1 MNRNWF
7 VTAFIA
13 LFFSLNSFG
22 QKYNL
27 QGIVR
32 DSVNNKTLE
41 GVVAEVIAYGKA
53 DKVNPVG
60 ITDVRGRFNLSL
72 PEGKYLVV
80 LKMLGYSTV
89 SHELILT
96 SNLQQEFLMSSQPVN
111 LGEVEVTSLISNRQ
125 VKKLPAPV
133 TVVES
138 SKYRK
143 LSALTLSNVL
153 ATEPGITMGNDGVW
167 STNINIRGFN
177 ESRLVT
183 LIDGNRVETAT
194 DLTASLSMTDVNDV
208 DRVEVV
214 KGAMSSLYGTGA
226 MGGIVNIITKDGH
239 FSEKPYLSGNVLSGF
254 ATANKLFMNHADINT
269 GSDRWYFRVSGAY
282 GKADDMRTPEGILPN
297 SQFTTSNLAAK
308 IGIKPL
314 ANHVFRL
321 QYQRNWST
329 DVGIPGGTAFPGPAQ
344 ATYTDIGRQ
353 LLAAD
358 YEVKDLGEKLASLK
372 LSYFMQYIQR
382 DVAMIPNTVT
392 LTPTPTG
399 FQRIT
404 PEMVTP
410 IGDHFTQG
418 GKLQSTWNL
427 SDKNTLIAGL
437 DLWSRNLTTERRK
450 DIKVEILN
458 QAGDVVKT
466 NNLVRGETPIPE
478 SSFTSAGVFIQ
489 DETHLLDGKMTLII
503 GGRMDQ
509 IKVKNEQGFD
519 IDYLITNGVRNDT
532 PPNQRITFQAGSHNN
547 ISWSANAGMLYKL
560 FKDSDLS
567 LNFARSFRSPSL
579 EELFKYIDL
588 GNYVRLGNTSL
599 KPESG
604 YSTDIGIRVWKP
616 RFNLQADVFA
626 NRILN
631 MIVEAPGSFIYTI
644 NSGASE
650 GLTDTLPALVN
661 KNVSKAFLY
670 GFDFG
675 FQYNFYSDFVLLG
688 TGSFVRGK
696 DTEAGTNLP
705 QIPPL
710 SGRLGVRYS
719 NNKIGSAEL
728 TVVGASRQNKIAQ
741 GEKETGGFTRLDLA
755 LSTTRIVLGPT
766 MLQLFAGIDNITDR
780 SYTSHLSTNR
790 GSISVEP
797 GRNVYL
803 RMNLAF

>member
-1 MNRNWF
+1 MKRNWIF
-7 VTAFIA
+7 TAFFA
-13 LFFSLNSFG
+13 LLFSLNSFG
-22 QKYNL
+22 QKYVL

-41 GVVAEVIAYGKA
+41 GVVAEAATPGTEY
-53 DKVNPVG
+53 KVNPVG
-60 ITDVRGRFNLSL
+60 ITDVRGRFAISL
-72 PEGKYLVV
+72 PAGRYLLV
-80 LKMLGYSTV
+80 LKMLGYSMV
-89 SHELILT
+89 SYEIVLS
-96 SNLQQEFLMSSQPVN
+96 SNLQQEFLMSPQPVN
-111 LGEVEVTSLISNRQ
+111 LGEVEVTSLIVNRQ

-138 SKYRK
+138 SKYKK

-167 STNINIRGFN
+167 STTINIRGFN
-177 ESRLVT
+177 EGRLVT

-208 DRVEVV
+208 ERVEVV

-226 MGGIVNIITKDGH
+226 MGGIVNIITRDGH

-254 ATANKLFMNHADINT
+254 ASANKLFMNHADINT
-269 GSDRWYFRVSGAY
+269 GSDKLYARVSAAY
-282 GKADDMRTPEGILPN
+282 GKAGDMRTPEGVLPN
-297 SQFTTSNLAAK
+297 SQFTTSNITAK
-308 IGIKPL
+308 IGLKPF
-314 ANHVFRL
+314 AGHVFKI

-329 DVGIPGGTAFPGPAQ
+329 DVGIPGGNAFPGPAE

-353 LLAAD
+353 LMAAE
-358 YEVKDLGEKLASLK
+358 YEIKDPGEKLASLK

-404 PEMVTP
+404 PTMVIP
-410 IGDHFTQG
+410 VGDHFTQG

-427 SDKNTLIAGL
+427 SEKNTLIAGI
-437 DLWSRNLTTERRK
+437 DVWSRKLTTERRK
-450 DIKVEILN
+450 DIKVEVLN
-458 QAGDVVKT
+458 QAGDVVRT
-466 NNLVRGETPIPE
+466 NNIVRGETPIPE
-478 SSFTSAGVFIQ
+478 SSFTSAGVFVQ
-489 DETHLLDGKMTLII
+489 DETNLLDDKMTLII

-509 IKVKNEQGFD
+509 IRVKNEQGVD

-532 PPNQRITFQAGSHNN
+532 PPNQRITFEAGSRKN

-567 LNFARSFRSPSL
+567 FNFARSFRAPSL

-604 YSTDIGIRVWKP
+604 YSTDLGIRVWKP
-616 RFNLQADVFA
+616 KLNFQADVFA

-644 NSGASE
+644 NTGASE

-675 FQYNFYSDFVLLG
+675 FQYNFHSDFVLLG
-688 TGSFVRGK
+688 TGSYVRGK
-696 DTEAGTNLP
+696 DTEAGTDLP

-710 SGRLGVRYS
+710 SGRLGIRYTNS
-719 NNKIGSAEL
+719 KIGSAEV
-728 TVVGASRQNKIAQ
+728 TIVGATGQDRIAE

-755 LSTTRIVLGPT
+755 LSSTRINLGPT
-766 MLQLFAGIDNITDR
+766 ILQVFAGVDNITDR

-797 GRNVYL
+797 GRNVFL